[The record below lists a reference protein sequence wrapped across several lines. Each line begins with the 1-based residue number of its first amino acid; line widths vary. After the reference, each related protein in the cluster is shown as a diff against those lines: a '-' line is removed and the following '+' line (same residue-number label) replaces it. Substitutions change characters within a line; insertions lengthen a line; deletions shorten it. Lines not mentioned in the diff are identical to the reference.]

1 MISQS
6 PGKPSP
12 GWIASQTLMKKR
24 RLLILLIVLLVAGA
38 IAWRTVF
45 VHHSTSRSM
54 SPDSQ
59 YTATVR
65 SAFALLRAD
74 EYDIEVRRSDGAL
87 ISHLTVH
94 DKVSGWG
101 RDPSITWTPDSKTVT
116 LGIQDGDTDGGPPI
130 ARKRVSID
138 VK

>member
-1 MISQS
+1 MI
-6 PGKPSP
+6 
-12 GWIASQTLMKKR
+12 WII
-24 RLLILLIVLLVAGA
+24 ILVGGGA

-45 VHHSTSRSM
+45 THHSTIRST

-59 YTATVR
+59 YAATVR
-65 SAFALLRAD
+65 SAFPLSGG
-74 EYDIEVRRSDGAL
+74 YDYNIEVRRSDGVL
-87 ISHLTVH
+87 VSHLGIH
-94 DKVSGWG
+94 DKLVGWG

-116 LGIQDGDTDGGPPI
+116 VGMEDGDTDGGPPV